1 LLASGG
7 QVRRAEP
14 APTRGEIT
22 QFYEG
27 TNQIQRLVIARPVQ
41 RLAATGRAK
50 YVPDAAV
57 TDGVQREATGTPSVT
72 PRRWSRLV
80 IPGQDHSCSVAGRG
94 FEPRKASAD
103 GFTVRYHSVG
113 LRQAID
119 ATSRALRVPFM
130 ESTGGHSRLTMASR
144 NPSSR
149 LYTAH
154 VELFPSSR
162 STAGASG
169 GPRLRDGPGLGPR
182 VVGHQLRGYPVASG
196 YRFPSCP
203 AAAAHLTCSR
213 AALAAG
219 SPDCFDLS
227 PEAGAFFSK
236 CFHGAVSLNLA
247 DNPSG
252 GARLAGGGKFQR
264 SRRADV
270 GDILVIFYKC
280 HAIAKV

>member
-1 LLASGG
+1 VNSWTPPDSTGCG
-7 QVRRAEP
+7 KD
-14 APTRGEIT
+14 
-22 QFYEG
+22 
-27 TNQIQRLVIARPVQ
+27 RPRSVFVQ
-41 RLAATGRAK
+41 ATC
-50 YVPDAAV
+50 Y
-57 TDGVQREATGTPSVT
+57 
-72 PRRWSRLV
+72 
-80 IPGQDHSCSVAGRG
+80 SCWVAGQG
-94 FEPRKASAD
+94 FEPWKASAD

-169 GPRLRDGPGLGPR
+169 GPRLRGGPGLGPR
-182 VVGHQLRGYPVASG
+182 VVGHQLR
-196 YRFPSCP
+196 PSCP